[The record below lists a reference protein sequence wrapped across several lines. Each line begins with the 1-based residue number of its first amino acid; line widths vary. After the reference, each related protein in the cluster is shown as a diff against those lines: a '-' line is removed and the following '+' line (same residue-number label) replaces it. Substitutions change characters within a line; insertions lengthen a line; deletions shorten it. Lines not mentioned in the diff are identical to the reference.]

1 MAEKM
6 NKTMEIK
13 IDKTDM
19 MFVESQLED
28 IIKAVMYLSSI
39 RMDIDEH
46 VSYDATVNPDTGGL
60 HIDSFTVRFKR
71 LSV

>member
-1 MAEKM
+1 
-6 NKTMEIK
+6 
-13 IDKTDM
+13 
-19 MFVESQLED
+19 
-28 IIKAVMYLSSI
+28 MYLSSI

-46 VSYDATVNPDTGGL
+46 VSYNATVNPDTGGL